1 VFVPSIRCSTRL
13 LTFSSLCPT
22 LLVAAIAAPSNA
34 SAAAPTLSRFEPAGG
49 QRGTTVSV
57 KFTGKADGEFQ
68 IDAPGLNGN
77 APPTDN
83 PVDALK
89 SLANSVKNM
98 AVSKGNQSGT
108 LDITIPPTAATGRY
122 WVRLWNNEGASDAVP
137 FIVGQLPETTEVE
150 PNNKPAEAQAIA
162 ALPMTVNGVLKGADV
177 DGFAIPLEAGATL
190 VASLDASTLLG
201 SPIDSILQLVGPS
214 GVVVAENHDAVGL
227 DPRIVFTVPT
237 TGIYIVRV
245 FGFSS
250 TPNTNIALQG
260 GDDCLYRLS
269 LTTTTYATHP
279 LPLSMTDT
287 PPASWAGWNLPE
299 SPVVELA
306 ATDQLGLPP
315 RNDLRLPES
324 SRWRELW
331 SPGAAGLPRAL
342 VVPFPPLLVMSA
354 AEPAQIAIPQAVT
367 GLLKEPGAD
376 QRFRVTLTKGTPLL
390 FTVLSKTIG
399 LDIDPL
405 VRIFDSEGKKIAE
418 GDDTAGTRDVTLA
431 YTAPADGDFLVSVTD
446 RYGRGHD
453 RGYFLLLARADEPD
467 FELSLSADRYVVAPD
482 KPAEVPVDIVR
493 RNAAGKTIENITVEA
508 VGLPAGVTAE
518 AVVSEPKGDS
528 AKKVTLKLSSTGPAF
543 SGRVAIRGTASQP
556 EGLVR
561 TARTPLKLEESFDS
575 IWLTVLPPP
584 EPPKEKEEAPKEK
597 EGAAEAKESSN

>member
-1 VFVPSIRCSTRL
+1 MRTKL
-13 LTFSSLCPT
+13 LLW
-22 LLVAAIAAPSNA
+22 LGLALVQAAHAQP
-34 SAAAPTLSRFEPAGG
+34 L
-49 QRGTTVSV
+49 
-57 KFTGKADGEFQ
+57 
-68 IDAPGLNGN
+68 
-77 APPTDN
+77 
-83 PVDALK
+83 ALK
-89 SLANSVKNM
+89 
-98 AVSKGNQSGT
+98 
-108 LDITIPPTAATGRY
+108 
-122 WVRLWNNEGASDAVP
+122 DAVERAW
-137 FIVGQLPETTEVE
+137 IRTQQADVQAART
-150 PNNKPAEAQAIA
+150 AELDARER
-162 ALPMTVNGVLKGADV
+162 VNGAWFPD
-177 DGFAIPLEAGATL
+177 
-190 VASLDASTLLG
+190 
-201 SPIDSILQLVGPS
+201 
-214 GVVVAENHDAVGL
+214 
-227 DPRIVFTVPT
+227 
-237 TGIYIVRV
+237 
-245 FGFSS
+245 
-250 TPNTNIALQG
+250 
-260 GDDCLYRLS
+260 
-269 LTTTTYATHP
+269 
-279 LPLSMTDT
+279 
-287 PPASWAGWNLPE
+287 

-431 YTAPADGDFLVSVTD
+431 YTASADGDFLVSVTD

-467 FELSLSADRYVVAPD
+467 IELSLSADRYVVAPD

-508 VGLPAGVTAE
+508 VGLPEGVTGE

-528 AKKVTLKLSSTGPAF
+528 AKKVTLKLNSTGPAF
-543 SGRVAIRGTASQP
+543 SGRIAIRGTASQP

>member
-1 VFVPSIRCSTRL
+1 MSVPSNRCTTRL
-13 LTFSSLCPT
+13 LTFAPWCLT
-22 LLVAAIAAPSNA
+22 LPVAILTLSGNA
-34 SAAAPTLSRFEPAGG
+34 SAEAPTLSRFEPAGG

-57 KFTGKADGEFQ
+57 KFTGKADGEFH
-68 IDAPGLNGN
+68 IESPGLDGN
-77 APPTDN
+77 SPSTDN
-83 PVDALK
+83 PVEALK

-98 AVSKGNQSGT
+98 AVSKGKQSGT

-137 FIVGQLPETTEVE
+137 FIVGQLPETAEVE
-150 PNNKPAEAQAIA
+150 PNNKPGEAQAIA
-162 ALPMTVNGVLKGADV
+162 ALPMTVNGVLNGADV
-177 DGFAIPLEAGATL
+177 DGFAVTLEAGATL
-190 VASLDASTLLG
+190 VASLDANTLLG
-201 SPIDSILQLVGPS
+201 SPIDAILQLVGPS

-227 DPRIVFTVPT
+227 DPRIVYAVPVSGT
-237 TGIYIVRV
+237 YIVRA

-260 GDDCLYRLS
+260 GADCLYRLS
-269 LTTTTYATHP
+269 LTTTAYATHP

-287 PPASWAGWNLPE
+287 PPTSWVGWNLPE
-299 SPVVELA
+299 SPAIELA

-324 SRWRELW
+324 SRWREVW

-342 VVPFPPLLVMSA
+342 VVSYPPVLVMPS
-354 AEPAQIAIPQAVT
+354 AEPVQIAIPQAVT

-376 QRFRVTLTKGTPLL
+376 QRFRMTLTKGTPLL

-399 LDIDPL
+399 LDIDPV
-405 VRIFDSEGKKIAE
+405 VRIFDAAGKKVAE
-418 GDDTAGTRDVTLA
+418 GDDTAGTRDVMLA
-431 YTAPADGDFLVSVTD
+431 YTAPADGDFTVSVTD
-446 RYGRGHD
+446 RYSRGHD

-467 FELSLSADRYVVAPD
+467 FELSLGADRYVVAPD
-482 KPAEVPVDIVR
+482 KPAEVPIDIVR

-508 VGLPAGVTAE
+508 VGLPEGVTAE

-543 SGRVAIRGTASQP
+543 SGRIAIRGTASQP

-561 TARTPLKLEESFDS
+561 MARTPLKLEESFDS

-584 EPPKEKEEAPKEK
+584 EPPKEKEEAPKEG
-597 EGAAEAKESSN
+597 EAEAKESSN